1 MICNKSFVFFPHNN
15 LSEIEANTFQVTKP
29 SYWINSWAGLKKR
42 AILHHQDHEYFNVW
56 IKLKQLN
63 FVEMPPGEKRL
74 YPYAQN
80 STNSTT
86 KICLEQ
92 FPRRELD
99 FFGIQDQNWICE
111 ETSEKSQKKTMTFQN
126 FWASANQNDLTA

>member
-63 FVEMPPGEKRL
+63 FVERPPGEKHL
-74 YPYAQN
+74 YLYAQS
-80 STNSTT
+80 STNSVT
-86 KICLEQ
+86 KNMFRTI
-92 FPRRELD
+92 
-99 FFGIQDQNWICE
+99 
-111 ETSEKSQKKTMTFQN
+111 SQ
-126 FWASANQNDLTA
+126 ARIRLL